1 MLEYCQRLLKEKQLL
16 VRSFDHFFNCH
27 KQWLLCRNQTTL
39 FPTEKIEW
47 KLSLRGSDLHLC
59 IHLPDA
65 FRCLRRAHLRKLCRL
80 NDVPRLYLLLQNR
93 HSSSLFGKFDA
104 VEYRFKSY
112 CLWRWW
118 SSNDGIMQYY
128 ITFPA
133 WHSLCNTSLRSLCL
147 HFVFLVRK
155 VWVLRLISSWGY
167 L

>member
-1 MLEYCQRLLKEKQLL
+1 
-16 VRSFDHFFNCH
+16 
-27 KQWLLCRNQTTL
+27 
-39 FPTEKIEW
+39 
-47 KLSLRGSDLHLC
+47 
-59 IHLPDA
+59 
-65 FRCLRRAHLRKLCRL
+65 
-80 NDVPRLYLLLQNR
+80 
-93 HSSSLFGKFDA
+93 